1 MTMEVLCTMVLIP
14 LVATINRLLCRKKSG
29 VTIGQRDKL
38 SAIDIA
44 EIRAYY
50 GC

>member
-1 MTMEVLCTMVLIP
+1 MHYGAYAFSRNQQP
-14 LVATINRLLCRKKSG
+14 TISPNQDG

-50 GC
+50 NC